1 MRLKTWDEA
10 RALFAKHLK
19 PVSHTPKGWPVYAQ
33 EEIDALLETLNV
45 RLPEDFDYLKQETAQ
60 GRRIDFD
67 NYLKAVPSA
76 PPLPGDELDA

>member
-1 MRLKTWDEA
+1 
-10 RALFAKHLK
+10 
-19 PVSHTPKGWPVYAQ
+19 
-33 EEIDALLETLNV
+33 
-45 RLPEDFDYLKQETAQ
+45 LPEDFDYLKQETAQ